1 MNLVSITIDAQYI
14 LIYIYISHYQMNLT
28 NKLTITW
35 KQIIICEIAFD

>member
-14 LIYIYISHYQMNLT
+14 LIYISHYQMNLT

-35 KQIIICEIAFD
+35 KQIITCEIAFD